1 MPEFPHMKK
10 YDQSKYDV
18 EGFEKTDA
26 ATSIAIE
33 SSVHRGPEFTPN
45 ELEKESTEVRL
56 HYHLYTDEDTH
67 RVCSDGRI
75 IEIDNLQMARIAR
88 LSGAPMAKGAGVD
101 LFCKLG
107 AEVECSTPLYR
118 IYAEYPS
125 EFEFACACA
134 ELDCGFRIAAPGAE
148 DTQRDLHEK

>member
-1 MPEFPHMKK
+1 MEAIITAQGRQQQCFSSGQLQR
-10 YDQSKYDV
+10 DIL
-18 EGFEKTDA
+18 
-26 ATSIAIE
+26 ATRA
-33 SSVHRGPEFTPN
+33 
-45 ELEKESTEVRL
+45 
-56 HYHLYTDEDTH
+56 
-67 RVCSDGRI
+67 GRI